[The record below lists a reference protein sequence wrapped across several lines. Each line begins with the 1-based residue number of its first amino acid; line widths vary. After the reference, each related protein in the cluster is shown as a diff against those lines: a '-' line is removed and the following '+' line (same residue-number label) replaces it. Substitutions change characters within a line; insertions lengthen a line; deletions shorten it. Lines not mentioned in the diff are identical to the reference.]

1 MVFMMKRKSR
11 SQNIIKYV
19 TALVW
24 VFFFLFY
31 ALLGPIIRESLGS
44 DQIQYAK
51 SLSRKKK
58 QTSQTQHYFGYVID
72 SSVVELLLLYEKD
85 ARLIFFYS
93 DSSSLY
99 LRIPASYYSNSLNN
113 TFYLFMKNL
122 GYGEPDFFKFL
133 KKIIIQKSKSRF
145 VRLFKIYL

>member
-1 MVFMMKRKSR
+1 M
-11 SQNIIKYV
+11 
-19 TALVW
+19 
-24 VFFFLFY
+24 
-31 ALLGPIIRESLGS
+31 
-44 DQIQYAK
+44 
-51 SLSRKKK
+51 
-58 QTSQTQHYFGYVID
+58 YFGYVID

-99 LRIPASYYSNSLNN
+99 LSYYSNSLYN
-113 TFYLFMKNL
+113 TFYFFMKNL

-145 VRLFKIYL
+145 VRLF